1 MNENVNIPNGVDL
14 SKLNIAFEMMWLNI
28 LYKEKYITE
37 EQYTKLKLVIKNK
50 YL

>member
-14 SKLNIAFEMMWLNI
+14 SKLNIAFELVWLNV
-28 LYKEKYITE
+28 LFKEKCITE
-37 EQYTKLKLVIKNK
+37 EQYNKLKLVIKNK